1 MTPHLLPG
9 NLPVNLSPSPPTQK
23 PPPPSYTIPTSNIER
38 SHSALSSMTRPNDTP
53 TNSSQAGF
61 DREFSRL
68 LYGGKNRHQRQKR
81 KAFSDPV
88 K

>member
-1 MTPHLLPG
+1 M
-9 NLPVNLSPSPPTQK
+9 N
-23 PPPPSYTIPTSNIER
+23 
-38 SHSALSSMTRPNDTP
+38 RPNYSQANP
-53 TNSSQAGF
+53 PQAGF

-68 LYGGKNRHQRQKR
+68 LYGKDGRKSRHHRQKR

>member
-1 MTPHLLPG
+1 MNRPDYSQT
-9 NLPVNLSPSPPTQK
+9 SPP
-23 PPPPSYTIPTSNIER
+23 
-38 SHSALSSMTRPNDTP
+38 
-53 TNSSQAGF
+53 QAGF

-68 LYGGKNRHQRQKR
+68 LYGGKNRQRQKR

>member
-1 MTPHLLPG
+1 M
-9 NLPVNLSPSPPTQK
+9 N
-23 PPPPSYTIPTSNIER
+23 
-38 SHSALSSMTRPNDTP
+38 RPNYSQ
-53 TNSSQAGF
+53 TNPPQAGF

-68 LYGGKNRHQRQKR
+68 LYGKVDRKSRSQHQKR

>member
-1 MTPHLLPG
+1 M
-9 NLPVNLSPSPPTQK
+9 NNNSIR
-23 PPPPSYTIPTSNIER
+23 PPPPPYKSPTKNFEYSR
-38 SHSALSSMTRPNDTP
+38 SALLTISDPSL
-53 TNSSQAGF
+53 SSQQSKPSAGF

-68 LYGGKNRHQRQKR
+68 LYGKDAGKHRRQRQKR